1 MKTTIDLPDEL
12 LRRAKAVAAVR
23 GISVRQL
30 ITESLEKEL
39 GLARTAAGGARHP
52 DEAAALMRELD
63 ALAVQVS
70 ATWVGAQD
78 AVDAMRDQRCG

>member
-12 LRRAKAVAAVR
+12 FRRAKAVAALR
-23 GISVRQL
+23 GESLRQL

-39 GLARTAAGGARHP
+39 DPARTASGVRHP
-52 DEAAALMRELD
+52 DETAALMRELD
-63 ALAVQVS
+63 VLAAQVS

-78 AVDAMRDQRCG
+78 AVDAVRDQRRG

>member
-1 MKTTIDLPDEL
+1 M
-12 LRRAKAVAAVR
+12 R

-30 ITESLEKEL
+30 ITEALEKEL
-39 GLARTAAGGARHP
+39 DPARMADGRARHP

-63 ALAVQVS
+63 ALAAQVS

-78 AVDAMRDQRCG
+78 AVDAVRDQRRG

>member
-1 MKTTIDLPDEL
+1 
-12 LRRAKAVAAVR
+12 VAALR
-23 GISVRQL
+23 GESLRQL

-39 GLARTAAGGARHP
+39 DPARMADGRARHP

-63 ALAVQVS
+63 ALAAQVS

-78 AVDAMRDQRCG
+78 AVDAVRDQRRG